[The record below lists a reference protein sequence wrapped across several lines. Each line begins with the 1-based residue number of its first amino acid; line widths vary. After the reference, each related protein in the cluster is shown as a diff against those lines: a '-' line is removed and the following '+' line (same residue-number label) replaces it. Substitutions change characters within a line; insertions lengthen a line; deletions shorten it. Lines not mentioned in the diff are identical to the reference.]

1 MSKSSLLAHTNI
13 LGLPVPINSSM
24 RERLLVKWATEAK
37 PKIQFEEDH
46 IIGFGSD
53 ITLSDLLIRLFSH
66 SPFLSNAAINHPLCI
81 NRILDLGPDQAWL
94 RFITDLENELNAYP
108 GNITSLMAYLR
119 TQKTMA
125 ALHIGICDILT
136 IWDLQDVTKALS
148 QFADICVSNTLNFL
162 LLLEQGNGN
171 IGLTMPL
178 PTSAESGIFVLA
190 LGKLGAGELNYSS
203 DIDLVVFYDLDGVP
217 YQGEKS
223 IQEFVV
229 KLTKALIKILDER
242 TADGYVFRTD
252 LRLRPD
258 PSSTSI
264 AVSTEAAEIYYESLG
279 QNWERSAYIK
289 ARVIAGDKTA
299 GERFLDQLKP
309 FIWRKSL
316 DFYAIQD
323 IHSIKRQ
330 IYATKGG
337 ERIDILGHNIKL
349 GRGGIREIEFY
360 VQIQQLIWGGRLQE
374 VRCSRTLDGLE
385 ALRVCNLIE
394 LEPAQQLSEAYIFL
408 RNLEH
413 RLQMLND
420 EQTQTLPK
428 EKEKAES
435 FAAFSGFRNF
445 DDFAKYLKH
454 HMQNVEHHY
463 AELFEET
470 PSLTIDGNLVFTG
483 TDHDPDTLE
492 TLDKLGFKNSEAVSQ
507 IVRSWHHGRHRATKS
522 TRARQILTEIIPSI
536 ISAFSKTSQ
545 PDRALIKFDQFL
557 EKLPSGVQL
566 FSIFFAN
573 PEVLD
578 LVAEIMGDAPR
589 LADYLTASSS
599 RLEYVLDPEFYDV
612 LPSRSEL
619 GLDIESFLNSVSDFE
634 QKLDICRRWTNDMRF
649 RVGIQVLRGTLSPMN
664 GAIVLS
670 NIAEATINSLTPH
683 VLSEFES
690 KFGTIE
696 NGEIAII
703 AYGKLAS
710 MELTPTS
717 DLDLVFLY
725 ECPNES
731 VSKKGERTLPA
742 SSYYTRL
749 VQRILSS
756 LSVQTS
762 EGQLYEID
770 VRLRPS
776 GEQGPLASSTE
787 AFKKYQLHDAWTW
800 EHLALT
806 KTRLIYGSSHIREKF
821 EATKNLALSGKQD
834 TSTRAQEILNIRN
847 RLQEKYT
854 YQGAWDIKHMP
865 GGLMDTEFIIQFS
878 VLENYEALAD
888 SELTGTLQAISALEK
903 HGFLDNKAAKTLSQA
918 IKLWSTVLWL
928 LRLTL
933 SSTSSPSDMPLGLQS
948 RLLKET
954 DQASMEDLENFI
966 DLTSKDVLAIFN
978 NVFFIKET
986 RSSENE

>member
-1 MSKSSLLAHTNI
+1 MSKSSLLAHTNS

-171 IGLTMPL
+171 IGLPKPL
-178 PTSAESGIFVLA
+178 PTSAESSIFVLA

-360 VQIQQLIWGGRLQE
+360 VQIQQLIWGGRLRE
-374 VRCSRTLDGLE
+374 VRCSRTLEGLE
-385 ALRVCNLIE
+385 ALRECNLIE
-394 LEPAQQLSEAYIFL
+394 TVPAQQLSAAYIFL

-428 EKEKAES
+428 EKVKAQGL
-435 FAAFSGFRNF
+435 AAFSGFKEYS
-445 DDFAKYLKH
+445 DFVEHLKY

-492 TLDKLGFKNSEAVSQ
+492 TLDKLGYKNTEAASQ

-522 TRARQILTEIIPSI
+522 TRARQILTELIPSI

-566 FSIFFAN
+566 FSVFFSN

-612 LPSRSEL
+612 LPSRREL
-619 GLDIESFLNSVSDFE
+619 GLDIDNLLNSVTDFE
-634 QKLDICRRWTNDMRF
+634 QKLDTCRRWTNDMRF

-664 GAIVLS
+664 GAVVLS
-670 NIAEATINSLTPH
+670 NIAEATISSLAPQ

-690 KFGTIE
+690 KFGIIE
-696 NGEIAII
+696 HGEIAII

-725 ECPNES
+725 KCPNES
-731 VSKKGERTLPA
+731 ASKKGERTLPA

-776 GEQGPLASSTE
+776 GDQGPLASSIE
-787 AFKKYQLHDAWTW
+787 AFEKYQLDDAWTW

-806 KTRLIYGSSHIREKF
+806 KTRAIYGSSHIREKF
-821 EATKNLALSGKQD
+821 NKIRNRALSDNKD
-834 TSTRAQEILNIRN
+834 TITRAKDILSIRN
-847 RLQEKYT
+847 RLRDKYT

-865 GGLMDTEFIIQFS
+865 GGLMDTEFIVQFL
-878 VLENYEALAD
+878 VLEHYQDLTNQQ
-888 SELTGTLQAISALEK
+888 LTGTLQAISALEK
-903 HGFLDNKAAKTLSQA
+903 QGFLDNKAAKTLSQA

-954 DQASMEDLENFI
+954 DQTSMEALEKFI
-966 DLTSKDVLAIFN
+966 DITREGVLAIFN
-978 NVFFIKET
+978 DVFFIKET

>member
-1 MSKSSLLAHTNI
+1 MSKSSLLAHTNN
-13 LGLPVPINSSM
+13 LGLPVPINNSM
-24 RERLLVKWATEAK
+24 RERLLNKWATEAK
-37 PKIQFEEDH
+37 PEIQFREDH

-53 ITLSDLLIRLFSH
+53 ITLSDLLISLFSH

-94 RFITDLENELNAYP
+94 HFMADLQSELHAYA
-108 GNITSLMAYLR
+108 GNISSLMTYLR
-119 TQKTMA
+119 AQKTIA
-125 ALHIGICDILT
+125 ALHIGICDISTL
-136 IWDLQDVTKALS
+136 WGLQDVTRALS
-148 QFADICVSNTLNFL
+148 EFADICVSSALNFL
-162 LLLEQGNGN
+162 LRLEHDNGN
-171 IGLTMPL
+171 IEL
-178 PTSAESGIFVLA
+178 PKSVTSSIESGVFVLA

-203 DIDLVVFYDLDGVP
+203 DIDLIVFYDLDGVP
-217 YQGEKS
+217 YRGKRS
-223 IQEFVV
+223 TQEFVV
-229 KLTKALIKILDER
+229 KLTKTLIKILDER

-289 ARVIAGDKTA
+289 ARVIAGDTLA
-299 GERFLDQLKP
+299 GEKFLRKLEP

-337 ERIDILGHNIKL
+337 ERIDVLGHNIKL

-360 VQIQQLIWGGRLQE
+360 VQIQQLIWGGRLHE
-374 VRCSRTLDGLE
+374 VRCSRTLEGLE
-385 ALRVCNLIE
+385 ALRQCNLIGI
-394 LEPAQQLSEAYIFL
+394 EPAQQLSKAYVFL

-435 FAAFSGFRNF
+435 LAAFSGFQ
-445 DDFAKYLKH
+445 DFSDFVKHLKH
-454 HMQNVEHHY
+454 HMENVERHY

-492 TLDKLGFKNSEAVSQ
+492 TLDKLGYKNAEAVSQ
-507 IVRSWHHGRHRATKS
+507 LVRSWHHGRHRATKS
-522 TRARQILTEIIPSI
+522 TRARQILTELIPNI

-557 EKLPSGVQL
+557 EKLPAGVQL
-566 FSIFFAN
+566 FSVFFSN

-589 LADYLTASSS
+589 LADYLTASSN

-612 LPSRSEL
+612 LPSLMEL
-619 GLDIESFLNSVSDFE
+619 GLDMENSLSAVSDFE
-634 QKLDICRRWTNDMRF
+634 QKLDTCRRWTNDMRF

-664 GAIVLS
+664 GAVVLS
-670 NIAEATINSLTPH
+670 QIAEATINALTPH

-690 KFGTIE
+690 KFGIIE
-696 NGEIAII
+696 HGEICIV

-725 ECPNES
+725 ECPHES
-731 VSKKGERTLPA
+731 ISKKGERPLPA

-749 VQRILSS
+749 TQRILSS

-762 EGQLYEID
+762 EGRLYEID

-776 GEQGPLASSTE
+776 GDQGPLASSIE
-787 AFKKYQLHDAWTW
+787 SFKKYQLNDAWTW

-806 KTRLIYGSSHIREKF
+806 KTRIVYGSSHIRKKF
-821 EATKNLALSGKQD
+821 NAIRSLALGENKD
-834 TSTRAQEILNIRN
+834 TITCAKEILDIRN
-847 RLQEKYT
+847 RMQDKYV

-865 GGLMDTEFIIQFS
+865 GGLMDTEFVIQFLVLQNYRS
-878 VLENYEALAD
+878 LEN
-888 SELTGTLQAISALEK
+888 SELTDTHQAISVLQKHDFLESEAAETLAQAL
-903 HGFLDNKAAKTLSQA
+903 
-918 IKLWSTVLWL
+918 KLWSTVLWL

-933 SSTSSPSDMPLGLQS
+933 SSTSKPADMPLGLQN

-954 DQASMEDLENFI
+954 DQTSMESLEKFI
-966 DLTSKDVLAIFN
+966 DDTRKDVLAIFDD
-978 NVFFIKET
+978 VFYQKTT
-986 RSSENE
+986 RL